1 MPLVRIDLIE
11 GRSAKELAAIGEAVQ
26 RALVECLDV
35 PARDQFQIVTEHP
48 KGRLIYNSGY
58 VGIERTDGIVIVQIL
73 LSSGRSVAQKQ
84 EFYSTAA
91 ELIGAA
97 ATVRPEDVTIVL
109 LENTRA
115 DWSFGCGE
123 AQYLTL
129 PRGQWN

>member
-1 MPLVRIDLIE
+1 M
-11 GRSAKELAAIGEAVQ
+11 Q

-35 PARDQFQIVTEHP
+35 PARDQFQIVTEHA

-58 VGIERTDGIVIVQIL
+58 FGIERTDGIVIVQIL

-84 EFYSTAA
+84 AFYARAA

-97 ATVRPEDVTIVL
+97 APVRPEDATIVL
-109 LENTRA
+109 LENTRV
-115 DWSFGCGE
+115 DWSFGRGE

-129 PRGQWN
+129 PRDRWN